1 MKVAVFSA
9 RPYDRQFLDSANAGR
24 HDLDYLDC
32 RLTVG
37 TTALAKG
44 STAVCLFANDHA
56 DATTMMAFAHMGI
69 RLVALRSAGFNN
81 VDVQAAASHG
91 IIVARVPAYS
101 PHAVAEH
108 ASALLLALNRK
119 VHRASNRVREGNF
132 SLEGLM
138 GFDLFGKTIGIVG
151 AGKIGSVVARIAI
164 GFGCTV
170 LASDPVRN
178 PDCEGLG
185 VRYVPLDDLLRLS
198 DVVTLHCPLNES
210 SHHLIGATALA
221 LMKQGAILINTSRG
235 AVVDTH
241 AVIGALKGGQLGGLG
256 IDVYE
261 EEDALFF
268 EDRSDRPILDDQ
280 FARLLTFPN
289 VLITG
294 HQGFFTAEALTKIAE
309 TTIANLDT
317 FEATGR
323 PMFPVTIR
331 EAVSMK
337 EEIA

>member
-1 MKVAVFSA
+1 
-9 RPYDRQFLDSANAGR
+9 
-24 HDLDYLDC
+24 
-32 RLTVG
+32 
-37 TTALAKG
+37 
-44 STAVCLFANDHA
+44 
-56 DATTMMAFAHMGI
+56 MMAFAHMGI

-108 ASALLLALNRK
+108 AFALLLALDRK
-119 VHRASNRVREGNF
+119 VHRAYNRVREGNF

-241 AVIGALKGGQLGGLG
+241 AVIGALKG
-256 IDVYE
+256 DSS
-261 EEDALFF
+261 AA
-268 EDRSDRPILDDQ
+268 S
-280 FARLLTFPN
+280 
-289 VLITG
+289 
-294 HQGFFTAEALTKIAE
+294 ALTYTKRR
-309 TTIANLDT
+309 TRC
-317 FEATGR
+317 FSKTGR
-323 PMFPVTIR
+323 TGRSWTTSSRACSRFPTCSLLATR
-331 EAVSMK
+331 GSSPPRR
-337 EEIA
+337 